1 MDKNNTNVITPDS
14 LIQETPVKI
23 PTQGKSTT
31 NLQGITGGVADSI
44 LADFERLNKTTKEG
58 QKSQTETGTD
68 ILSLMGDLTGKTG
81 ALAEAQKATGVGVA
95 QEQQDKFAQQL
106 ADLNAQASALN
117 REAQAIPLQ
126 IQERFKGTGATDAGV
141 APIQAGELR
150 KNALKALSIGQQSD
164 IASAALTGSMIKL
177 QAAKDKAQQM
187 VDLKYEPLEQEL
199 AIKQKQYDLNKD
211 ILKAYD
217 AKRTEALGI
226 ALAKEEKALADKKE
240 QDKISQGFIL
250 NAIQGKAPQNI
261 VDQAREIVAKGG
273 TSTDVAETLG
283 EYSLSGAE
291 RLDLA
296 FKNMEMKRLSNEIA
310 LGSIEGFDGLPMTEE
325 EADVMVS
332 GIESVKALMNNK
344 KLAKSSGGLLDRGWF
359 VGADRAEWLADVTSM
374 INSLTLDTFIEAKAK
389 GATFGAMS
397 EGEWEI
403 LKASATPLAEKMV
416 KFKFGAKKGKVKRF
430 TGTDE
435 GLKAD
440 IRKIYEAQKQNYE
453 ARTGTPYPEVT
464 ENSITVD
471 GDGNLIIDGTEES
484 NEMFWGNLE
493 TIRNQ

>member
-1 MDKNNTNVITPDS
+1 MEEKTTQNNNIITTDS
-14 LIQETPVKI
+14 I
-23 PTQGKSTT
+23 KSTSDNIDLPQPKT
-31 NLQGITGGVADSI
+31 YEPRATPSLTDLYS
-44 LADFERLNKTTKEG
+44 LNKGEEK
-58 QKSQTETGTD
+58 
-68 ILSLMGDLTGKTG
+68 
-81 ALAEAQKATGVGVA
+81 
-95 QEQQDKFAQQL
+95 
-106 ADLNAQASALN
+106 
-117 REAQAIPLQ
+117 AQAIANSASSIDDYLKSMDFLSGEAQDLQ
-126 IQERFKGTGATDAGV
+126 TAKTEYGVQEKQQELQATNARILAIDAELQKDEIKLAQKLRQEERRDTLMPFAQIG
-141 APIQAGELR
+141 QAKIAGDAAIY
-150 KNALKALSIGQQSD
+150 KALKTAEKNTLISQAVAKQGDIELAQQFAQDAVDAKYAPYKQFIENYTNTLEVLKPLLSSAETKQLKKQEL
-164 IASAALTGSMIKL
+164 IASQKLTEIEE
-177 QAAKDKAQQM
+177 QKADQ
-187 VDLKYEPLEQEL
+187 
-199 AIKQKQYDLNKD
+199 
-211 ILKAYD
+211 
-217 AKRTEALGI
+217 
-226 ALAKEEKALADKKE
+226 
-240 QDKISQGFIL
+240 KISQGFIL

-273 TSTDVAETLG
+273 TSTDIAETLG

-440 IRKIYEAQKQNYE
+440 IGKIYEAQKQNYE

-464 ENSITVD
+464 ENNITVD
-471 GDGNLIIDGTEES
+471 GDGNLIIDGIEES

-493 TIRNQ
+493 TIKNQ